1 MAFSRSENMGVLST
15 EEPKS
20 ICATCCGRQHRIRSP
35 ACVQLTSRTAPGV
48 VGLDSIDREVVSGL
62 VARLRT
68 IDQPNHTRGQAM
80 NNRLTQ
86 LIAEMDKDDAKKI
99 ETLTGVIAIGGYLRE
114 VAADEDQR
122 DPKIDAAGRT
132 IVTNALRYMLGR
144 APTAEEIEQVLSG
157 GF

>member
-1 MAFSRSENMGVLST
+1 L
-15 EEPKS
+15 
-20 ICATCCGRQHRIRSP
+20 I
-35 ACVQLTSRTAPGV
+35 SRTAPGV

-68 IDQPNHTRGQAM
+68 IDQPNSIRGQAM

-86 LIAEMDKDDAKKI
+86 LIAEMDKDDTKKI
-99 ETLTGVIAIGGYLRE
+99 EALTGVIAIGGYLRE

-132 IVTNALRYMLGR
+132 MVTDALRYMLGELLR
-144 APTAEEIEQVLSG
+144 PKRSSRC
-157 GF
+157 

>member
-1 MAFSRSENMGVLST
+1 
-15 EEPKS
+15 
-20 ICATCCGRQHRIRSP
+20 
-35 ACVQLTSRTAPGV
+35 
-48 VGLDSIDREVVSGL
+48 
-62 VARLRT
+62 
-68 IDQPNHTRGQAM
+68 M

-99 ETLTGVIAIGGYLRE
+99 EALTGVIAIGGYLRE

-132 IVTNALRYMLGR
+132 IVTDALRYMLGR
-144 APTAEEIEQVLSG
+144 VPTAEEIEQVLSG